1 MTSLRGEAWQPLRVA
16 AYRTLWFAA
25 LSMNLTSFV
34 QITAA
39 GWSMAQLTDSPLLIG
54 LVQTLWALPGFLL
67 SLHAGVIAD
76 LVDRRRLIV
85 TTYGAGAA
93 LTGAIAVLE
102 VTGAQTPVAL
112 LVGTFVTSVVLT
124 LGTPAVMASTAD
136 LVDPPMLGQA
146 LGLDGMSRNLAQT
159 AGPALAGAA
168 ALAGTAAPFAL
179 GACGFLAVALLGPR
193 LQLAPPVTGRA
204 GGLTRS
210 IRTGLSRAL
219 SARRARHVAVR
230 MVLTGIAMSSVVA
243 LVPVLATSTLDVDAG
258 GFGLLY
264 GALGTGAVLVV
275 PVLPRLRRALH
286 DDLLSVAGG
295 IVWALGAVGLA
306 VAPSISIVSA
316 LAALAL
322 AGAGMM
328 VQSNVL
334 FTALLTGLDGGVR
347 GIGTGLAVLSVWS
360 GQAVGAVAWGAVA
373 AGWSAPTALVVAAAS
388 NVAVVVVALRAAPV
402 RAGGS

>member
-1 MTSLRGEAWQPLRVA
+1 
-16 AYRTLWFAA
+16 
-25 LSMNLTSFV
+25 
-34 QITAA
+34 
-39 GWSMAQLTDSPLLIG
+39 
-54 LVQTLWALPGFLL
+54 
-67 SLHAGVIAD
+67 
-76 LVDRRRLIV
+76 
-85 TTYGAGAA
+85 
-93 LTGAIAVLE
+93 
-102 VTGAQTPVAL
+102 
-112 LVGTFVTSVVLT
+112 
-124 LGTPAVMASTAD
+124 
-136 LVDPPMLGQA
+136 
-146 LGLDGMSRNLAQT
+146 
-159 AGPALAGAA
+159 
-168 ALAGTAAPFAL
+168 
-179 GACGFLAVALLGPR
+179 
-193 LQLAPPVTGRA
+193 
-204 GGLTRS
+204 
-210 IRTGLSRAL
+210 
-219 SARRARHVAVR
+219 

-373 AGWSAPTALVVAAAS
+373 AGWSAPTALVVAAVS